1 MKFIGLTAALALLI
15 VAACSPKQTP
25 QEASA
30 TSESAASET
39 AAISMAASEVASQT
53 VTGTFDAPAFMG
65 KWTGARGA
73 TLTIVPNGTGY
84 TLTLSGSAGSHDYP
98 ANVSDGTL
106 SFDRD
111 GSTYTLT
118 RGDGT
123 ATGEPDLK
131 GKHNC
136 IIVAAGEGYC
146 K

>member
-1 MKFIGLTAALALLI
+1 MKLIGLTAALSCLA

-25 QEASA
+25 SEASSS
-30 TSESAASET
+30 SESAASET

-53 VTGTFDAPAFMG
+53 LNGTFDAPAFMG
-65 KWTGARGA
+65 KWTGVKGA
-73 TLTIVPNGTGY
+73 TLDIAPNGTGY
-84 TLTLSGSAGSHDYP
+84 TLTLTDKAGRHDYP
-98 ANVSDGTL
+98 ARVADGTL

-111 GSTYTLT
+111 GNAYTLT

-123 ATGEPDLK
+123 ATGEPELK
-131 GKHNC
+131 GQHDC

>member
-1 MKFIGLTAALALLI
+1 MKFIGLAAALACL
-15 VAACSPKQTP
+15 VAAACAPKQTP

-30 TSESAASET
+30 TSESAVSET
-39 AAISMAASEVASQT
+39 AAISMAASQVASET
-53 VTGTFDAPAFMG
+53 INGTFDAPAFMG
-65 KWTGARGA
+65 KWTGVKGA
-73 TLTIVPNGTGY
+73 TLEIVPNGTGY
-84 TLTLSGSAGSHDYP
+84 TLTLTDGAGSHDYP
-98 ANVSDGTL
+98 ANVGDGTL

-123 ATGEPDLK
+123 ATGEPELR

-136 IIVAAGEGYC
+136 LIVAAGEGYC